1 MTIPAIRIEN
11 LTVSA
16 TAGRVPR
23 EVLSE
28 VTLEV
33 RRGEVL
39 GIVGESG
46 SGKSTLLLAM
56 LGHLK
61 PGLHATVGSVLYD
74 RQDLLRLPA
83 PTLRRLRAS
92 RLAVVPQGASL
103 SLTPNRRVGQLLEEV
118 IDLQAGRGMQGGRGR
133 ALELLRQVR
142 LPDAPAMLR
151 RYPHEL
157 SGGQQQR
164 VCIALALAAEPDV
177 LLLDE
182 PTTGLDATTQGH
194 LLGLLGELRRSA
206 GLTMVLVSHDIGA
219 IARLA
224 QRVVVLYGGQIVEQ
238 GPVDRLL
245 TRPAHPYTRALLASI
260 PRLDGAG
267 IPPAPA
273 EAMPLEGVR
282 GCGFA
287 PRCGR
292 VEALCNTTRPSLQV
306 LPAGT
311 GHARCHFALEC
322 APEPLPAIAFH
333 SSAAAPTASPLLR
346 VEGLT
351 VAYGCSGR
359 LARRLGLSPLPAIAL
374 REASFELLAGE
385 TLGLVGESG
394 SGKSTLLKA
403 IAGLVRPSGG
413 GAALAAGD
421 GGAPVRLAEEVELRS
436 LETRRRMQLVFQ
448 NPDASLNPRQTV
460 AEIIAAPLRL
470 YFGVTGARA
479 RGQAADL
486 MRQVRLPLRY
496 LDRLPGQLSGGEKQR
511 VALARALAAE
521 PDLLLCDEVTS
532 ALDVSV
538 QAAVLELLAD
548 IKRERRLTL
557 VFVSHDLAVVR
568 AIADKVLV
576 LYRGRTC
583 ETGTADLFYR
593 PPFHPYTHALLD
605 AARNLAPQ
613 PAPGGVSASTEVP
626 PAGEGCAFYDACH
639 RRVADLCGTVRP
651 PLQGLPAR
659 HALWCHRPMAEL
671 LATAGRLADDDERRR
686 GETFED
692 RTQACERS

>member
-1 MTIPAIRIEN
+1 MTITAIRVEN
-11 LTVSA
+11 LTVTA
-16 TAGRVPR
+16 AAGRVSR
-23 EVLSE
+23 EILSE
-28 VTLEV
+28 VTFEI

-61 PGLHATVGSVLYD
+61 RGLHATAGTILYD

-83 PTLRRLRAS
+83 PTLRQLRAS
-92 RLAVVPQGASL
+92 RLALVPQGASL
-103 SLTPNRRVGQLLEEV
+103 SLTPNRRVGQLLKEV
-118 IDLQAGRGMQGGRGR
+118 IDLQAGRGLQVGRGR

-142 LPDAPAMLR
+142 LPDGATMLR

-194 LLGLLGELRRSA
+194 LLGLLAELRRSA
-206 GLTMVLVSHDIGA
+206 GLTMVVVSHDIGA

-224 QRVVVLYGGQIVEQ
+224 QRVVVLYGGQIVEE

-273 EAMPLEGVR
+273 EAMPLAGMQ

-292 VEALCNTTRPSLQV
+292 VETICNTTRPGLQV
-306 LPAGT
+306 LPAGA
-311 GHARCHFALEC
+311 GHAKCHFALES
-322 APEPLPAIAFH
+322 APQPMPAIALR
-333 SSAAAPTASPLLR
+333 SSAAAPTVSPLLR
-346 VEGLT
+346 VEGLS
-351 VAYGCSGR
+351 VIYGSSGR
-359 LARRLGLSPLPAIAL
+359 LARRLGLSPLPATAL
-374 REASFELLAGE
+374 RDVSFELSAGE
-385 TLGLVGESG
+385 TLGLAGESG
-394 SGKSTLLKA
+394 SGKSTLLKV

-421 GGAPVRLAEEVELRS
+421 GGALVRLAGEAEFRS

-479 RGQAADL
+479 RRRAADL

-521 PDLLLCDEVTS
+521 PDVLLCDEVTS

-548 IKRERRLTL
+548 IKRERRLAL

-576 LYRGRTC
+576 LYRGQSC
-583 ETGTADLFYR
+583 ETGTTNLFYG

-613 PAPGGVSASTEVP
+613 PAPGGVSAGTEVP
-626 PAGEGCAFYDACH
+626 PSAEGCAFYDACH
-639 RRVADLCGTVRP
+639 RRIADLCGTVRP
-651 PLQGLPAR
+651 PLQGHPAH

-671 LATAGRLADDDERRR
+671 LATAGRPAQ
-686 GETFED
+686 GEKKSLL
-692 RTQACERS
+692 QASPV